1 MCAMSMSVNNDL
13 MTCAKLTAI
22 TQLPPQF
29 DSLSVSGRRSG
40 RRIGKIS
47 LMM

>member
-1 MCAMSMSVNNDL
+1 MCAMSMSVNNGL
-13 MTCAKLTAI
+13 MSCAKLTAI
-22 TQLPPQF
+22 TQLSSQF

-47 LMM
+47 PMM